1 MAWSFHV
8 LTVLTFQSVL
18 GYGAGCMDTDGNCTD
33 STTTTQTTATTL
45 VADDITGSFYSIWSN
60 YQVAFG
66 FAGFLLLLFILCV
79 VVAVRRKSNMKRRA
93 RQRERHC
100 GLMTAAIYD
109 IMSQSQL
116 ASATNATESGSSAI
130 VVEPVKP
137 PSYEEINREAAVP
150 QDPPPSYGESIRESV
165 RESMKDYPKHYCQ
178 SIIRKY

>member
-1 MAWSFHV
+1 MK
-8 LTVLTFQSVL
+8 TFFKIKISCKVREFPSSVIEL
-18 GYGAGCMDTDGNCTD
+18 
-33 STTTTQTTATTL
+33 L
-45 VADDITGSFYSIWSN
+45 SI
-60 YQVAFG
+60 
-66 FAGFLLLLFILCV
+66 
-79 VVAVRRKSNMKRRA
+79 
-93 RQRERHC
+93 ERHC

-165 RESMKDYPKHYCQ
+165 RESMKDYPEHYCQ